1 MGNLDLGWRPH
12 GECRGLLLDSLTMKP
27 LPFFFFAATLA
38 GCCTASAQTGSPPAK
53 EVKTTIL
60 DSNIVPDGI
69 VFYLGHT
76 YLIRNK
82 RAALVDAILVPEGQ
96 VLTADGR
103 LVVLPTDFVEDISPT
118 VREGLFAIGG
128 QAYLIQDGR
137 MTKMSAKV
145 VPEGKVLTADGR
157 LLPLPA
163 DFSGFVLDRAPDG
176 TVLPI
181 PPKFSGPQVLP
192 GQTGVP
198 RVEQGQSGGK

>member
-1 MGNLDLGWRPH
+1 MKPISF
-12 GECRGLLLDSLTMKP
+12 LLL
-27 LPFFFFAATLA
+27 AATLTWS
-38 GCCTASAQTGSPPAK
+38 GPASAQTGSPPAL
-53 EVKTTIL
+53 EVKTTVV
-60 DSNIVPDGI
+60 DSNVVPDGI
-69 VFYLGHT
+69 VFYRGHT

-82 RAALVDAILVPEGQ
+82 RAALVDAILVPEGK

-137 MTKMSAKV
+137 MTKVSAMM

-176 TVLPI
+176 TVLPT
-181 PPKFSGPQVLP
+181 PPKLSGPQVLP

-198 RVEQGQSGGK
+198 KVEQGQAGGK